1 MRMNDKNKDSG
12 RTDSEAYRL
21 KKAAFAKVLT
31 IYGRN
36 PVEEALQQSGVMPY
50 RLHLA
55 ESNKPAKIIDDL
67 IRIAQNKGAE
77 VLYHSREQ
85 LSRISKNSKQDQG
98 VALDIQCQG
107 FTTFEDFLQ
116 TMPAEFDLIA
126 CDSVTNPQNLG
137 MIIRSVCA
145 SPATALLLPEQGC
158 ARLDALVIKASAGTL
173 FRANIIRCG
182 NLAQSLD
189 QLKTL
194 NSQCFALAGGG
205 AKTLKDLPKTG
216 RNVYVLGNETHGVS
230 PEVIKVCQHK
240 LGIPMAAGVESL
252 NVSIAASLVAFHRLY
267 A

>member
-1 MRMNDKNKDSG
+1 MSENKEGIRSDS
-12 RTDSEAYRL
+12 DAYRQ

-36 PVEEALQQSGVMPY
+36 PVEEALQQKDVVPY

-55 ESNKPAKIIDDL
+55 SSNKPAPIIDEL
-67 IRIAQNKGAE
+67 TRLAQKKGAE

-98 VALDIQCQG
+98 IALDIQCQG
-107 FTTFEDFLQ
+107 FTTFDEFLQ
-116 TMPAEFDLIA
+116 NLPAEFDLIA

-145 SPATALLLPEQGC
+145 SPVNALLLPEQGC

-182 NLAQSLD
+182 DLAQSLK
-189 QLKTL
+189 QLKNH

-205 AKTLKDLPKTG
+205 SKTLKDLPKTG

-230 PEVIKVCQHK
+230 ADVIKECQHK